1 MNRKISGGYQ
11 EVSHTADLELRVWGE
26 SLADLFTQAA
36 SGMYDL
42 LDLVELNQ
50 IPEGDRGELSLEAM
64 DPEGLLIL
72 FLEELLFIV
81 TEEYRVCDIRELIII
96 QPGSL
101 QAHFV
106 SREIESYRR
115 DIKAVTYHD
124 LDIQEMGDR
133 FEVSIVFDI

>member
-1 MNRKISGGYQ
+1 MKRKKSGGYQ
-11 EVSHTADLELRVWGE
+11 EVSHTADLELLVWAD
-26 SLADLFTQAA
+26 SLRDLFIQAA
-36 SGMYDL
+36 AGMYDL
-42 LDLVELNQ
+42 LDLIRLDQ

-81 TEEYRVCDIRELIII
+81 TEEYRICDFSTLIIT

-101 QAHFV
+101 QAQFV
-106 SREIESYRR
+106 SHEIESYRR

-124 LDIQEMGDR
+124 LDIQETDDH

>member
-1 MNRKISGGYQ
+1 MKRKISGGYQ
-11 EVSHTADLELRVWGE
+11 EVSHTADLELLIWGE
-26 SLADLFTQAA
+26 SFEDLFRQAA
-36 SGMYDL
+36 AGMYDL
-42 LDLVELNQ
+42 LDLIQLDQ

-64 DPEGLLIL
+64 DLEGLLIL
-72 FLEELLFIV
+72 FLEELLFVV
-81 TEEYRVCDIRELIII
+81 TEEKRVCDFSELTIS

-101 QAHFV
+101 QSHFV

-124 LDIQEMGDR
+124 LDIQETGDR

>member
-1 MNRKISGGYQ
+1 MKKKISGGFR
-11 EVSHTADLELRVWGE
+11 EVSHTADLELFVWGDILE
-26 SLADLFTQAA
+26 DLFAQAA
-36 SGMYDL
+36 AGMYDL
-42 LDLVELNQ
+42 LDLIQLDQ

-81 TEEYRVCDIRELIII
+81 TEEYRVCDLRELKIT

-101 QAHFV
+101 QVHFI

-115 DIKAVTYHD
+115 DIKAVTYHN
-124 LDIQEMGDR
+124 LDIQETGNR